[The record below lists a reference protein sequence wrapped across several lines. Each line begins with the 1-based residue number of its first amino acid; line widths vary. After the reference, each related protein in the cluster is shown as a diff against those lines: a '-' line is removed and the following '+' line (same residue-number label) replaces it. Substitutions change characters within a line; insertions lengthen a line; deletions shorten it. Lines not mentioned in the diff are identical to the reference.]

1 MSDIFKQNK
10 LPYRYDSLEP
20 YIDMQTMETHYSKH
34 HAAYV
39 KKLNAAVSDYE
50 ILHNK
55 TIEEILSNISIVPD
69 EIEQAVINN
78 GGGHANHTLFWNIMN
93 SQGGGEPTGALA
105 NEIHE
110 TFGNL
115 DGFKKE
121 FKKAALSRFG
131 SGWAWLVVD
140 ENGKLQITSTA
151 NQDSPL
157 MNSLTPIL
165 GLDVW
170 EHAYY
175 LKYKNKRGEYID
187 NWWNVVYW
195 DKVAE
200 LYEQVLQ

>member
-1 MSDIFKQNK
+1 MKEIFKQEK

-20 YIDMQTMETHYSKH
+20 YIDMETMETHFTKH
-34 HAAYV
+34 HAGYV
-39 KKLNAAVSDYE
+39 KKLNAAVNDYE
-50 ILHNK
+50 ELHNK
-55 TIEEILSNISIVPD
+55 TIEGILSDISIVPD

-93 SQGGGEPTGALA
+93 SQGGDEPTGKLA
-105 NEIHE
+105 NDIKE
-110 TFGNL
+110 TFGSFE
-115 DGFKKE
+115 GFKE
-121 FKKAALSRFG
+121 DFEKAAASRFG
-131 SGWAWLVVD
+131 SGWAWLVID
-140 ENGKLQITSTA
+140 ENGKLQITATA

-175 LKYKNKRGEYID
+175 LKYKNKRDEYIN

-195 DKVAE
+195 DKVGK
-200 LYEQVLQ
+200 LYEQALQ